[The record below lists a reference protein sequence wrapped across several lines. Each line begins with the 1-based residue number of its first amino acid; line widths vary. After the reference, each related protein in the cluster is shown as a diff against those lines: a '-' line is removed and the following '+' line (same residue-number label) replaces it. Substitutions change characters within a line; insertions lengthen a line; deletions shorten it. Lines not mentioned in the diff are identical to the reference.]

1 MANQTLE
8 QLSASNPGARDAVK
22 FAAGYAVF
30 SNSGFKFLIGG
41 VARAQ
46 GKRPNILVE
55 ALRNFPAVP
64 LLLGMSLISTSVGA
78 EDAPPLY
85 SGDFLNRSALTGDW
99 GGARNELAA
108 KGVTTEMSLTQV
120 EQGVVGGGK
129 DSTWEYGGRGD
140 LTVNVDTQK
149 LGWWRGGLLTID
161 LQGNFSRSVN
171 NNTGAL
177 MPVNSTQLYPMPN
190 GDNLNLAQ
198 LSIAQS
204 FSNYVGLIFGKIEPS
219 TDANEFASGLG
230 DTQFLNNALTGNPVT
245 SLVTPF
251 STLGAVV
258 NVSPTTDSNEAIVNF
273 SILQTNGKAS
283 SSGFNDLS
291 SNKLTFAAQGRVR
304 TDFFGLTGHQ
314 LFGAEYS
321 NQTFTSLGQNLRFI
335 VVNRTVAKKD
345 RSWDVYYNFDQYL
358 YEPNKGSGQGVGVF
372 GRFGA
377 SDGNP
382 NPIHYFYS
390 LGVGGKGIIP
400 GRPIDRF
407 GLGYYYITVSNP
419 TFTGPLA
426 TRSFLRNEYGFE
438 AFYDIALTPWMQLTP
453 DIQVIRPSQKD
464 VVTVGIPPTR
474 QGIDTATVLGVRL
487 QMIF

>member
-1 MANQTLE
+1 VN
-8 QLSASNPGARDAVK
+8 
-22 FAAGYAVF
+22 AA
-30 SNSGFKFLIGG
+30 K
-41 VARAQ
+41 AQ
-46 GKRPNILVE
+46 GKQPNILVE
-55 ALRNFPAVP
+55 ALKSFPAVL
-64 LLLGMSLISTSVGA
+64 LLLGISLISTSVGA
-78 EDAPPLY
+78 ENGSPTYP
-85 SGDFLNRSALTGDW
+85 GDFLNRSTLIGDW
-99 GGARNELAA
+99 GGTRNELAA
-108 KGVTTEMSLTQV
+108 KGVTIDLSLTQI

-177 MPVNSTQLYPMPN
+177 MPVNSNQLYPMPN

-204 FSNYVGLIFGKIEPS
+204 LSNHVGLIFGKIEPS
-219 TDANEFASGLG
+219 TDANEFAAGLG
-230 DTQFLNNALTGNPVT
+230 DTQFLNNALTANPVT

-258 NVSPTTDSNEAIVNF
+258 NVSPTTDPSEAIVNF
-273 SILQTNGKAS
+273 SILQTNGNS
-283 SSGFNDLS
+283 SRSGFNELS
-291 SNKLTFAAQGRVR
+291 SNKLTFAGQGRVR

-314 LFGAEYS
+314 LLGVEYS

-335 VVNRTVAKKD
+335 VANRTVVKKD
-345 RSWDVYYNFDQYL
+345 GSWDVYYNFDQYF
-358 YEPNKGSGQGVGVF
+358 YEPNKGSGQGVGLF

-382 NPIHYFYS
+382 NPMKYFYS

-400 GRPIDRF
+400 GRPNDRF
-407 GLGYYYITVSNP
+407 GIGYYHITVSNINIQSLLLN
-419 TFTGPLA
+419 PLLQN
-426 TRSFLRNEYGFE
+426 SSLLRNEYGFE
-438 AFYDIALTPWMQLTP
+438 AFYSVAITPWMLLAP
-453 DIQVIRPSQKD
+453 DIQVIRPAQKQKI
-464 VVTVGIPPTR
+464 VTNPLGL
-474 QGIDTATVLGVRL
+474 QGINTAIVLGVRL
-487 QMIF
+487 NMQF

>member
-1 MANQTLE
+1 MN
-8 QLSASNPGARDAVK
+8 
-22 FAAGYAVF
+22 AA
-30 SNSGFKFLIGG
+30 K
-41 VARAQ
+41 AQ
-46 GKRPNILVE
+46 GKQSNILVE
-55 ALRNFPAVP
+55 ALKNFPAVT

-85 SGDFLNRSALTGDW
+85 SGDFLNRSTLTGDW

-108 KGVTTEMSLTQV
+108 KGITTELSLTQV

-177 MPVNSTQLYPMPN
+177 MPVNSNQLYPMPN

-219 TDANEFASGLG
+219 IDANEFAAGLG
-230 DTQFLNNALTGNPVT
+230 DTQFLNNALTGDPVT

-258 NVSPTTDSNEAIVNF
+258 NVTPTTDPNEAIVNF
-273 SILQTNGKAS
+273 SILQTNGNAS
-283 SSGFNDLS
+283 TSGFNDLS
-291 SNKLTFAAQGRVR
+291 TQKLTFAGQGRVR

-314 LFGAEYS
+314 LLGAEYS

-335 VVNRTVAKKD
+335 IENRAIQQKD
-345 RSWDVYYNFDQYL
+345 HSWTVYYNFDQYL
-358 YEPNKGSGQGVGVF
+358 YEPNKGSGQGIGVF
-372 GRFGA
+372 GRLGA

-390 LGVGGKGIIP
+390 LGVGGKGILP
-400 GRPIDRF
+400 GRPNDRF
-407 GLGYYYITVSNP
+407 GIGYYHITVSNINLQGLLP
-419 TFTGPLA
+419 NPLLQN
-426 TRSFLRNEYGFE
+426 SSLLRNEYGFE
-438 AFYDIALTPWMQLTP
+438 AFYSVALTPWLQLTP
-453 DIQVIRPSQKD
+453 DIQVIRPAQKQKI
-464 VVTVGIPPTR
+464 VTNPLGL
-474 QGIDTATVLGVRL
+474 QGINTAIVLGVRL
-487 QMIF
+487 QMQF